1 VLVQEGHVRNSSR
14 LATLAAAVL
23 ILAAI
28 VWALGTE
35 RARSNAAVGSDDD
48 LRFSTLIPSDRGA
61 LEACAVCHRIDADGP
76 ESSAPALW
84 GIVGTARGDSP
95 WFGYSKALAAATGP
109 WTAADIDAYLAD
121 PVGYL
126 PGTTKTLS
134 QVRDADERKR
144 IIEALQ
150 QLKP

>member
-1 VLVQEGHVRNSSR
+1 VLVQEGHVRNSPK

-23 ILAAI
+23 ILVAI
-28 VWALGTE
+28 AWALGTE
-35 RARSNAAVGSDDD
+35 RLHSKPTVGVEADS
-48 LRFSTLIPSDRGA
+48 RFSTLVPSDQGA
-61 LEACAVCHRIDADGP
+61 LAACAVCHRIDADGP

-84 GIVGTARGDSP
+84 GIVGAAKGDSP
-95 WFGYSKALAAATGP
+95 WFGYSKALAAAAGP

-126 PGTTKTLS
+126 PGTAKTLS
-134 QVRDADERKR
+134 QVRDADERAR

-150 QLKP
+150 ELR